1 MKGFKG
7 FDKDLRCHGMQYA
20 IRETAKHSG
29 TVRMCN
35 SGLHFVEHPLDA
47 LTYYPLHKD
56 SRYAEIE
63 ADGVSS
69 ETERDSKRVAQSLIV
84 TAELKIPALIKAAVE
99 STFQKAKPTTGD
111 AAHSATTGHSAHSA
125 TTGNSAHSATTGYF
139 AHSATTGYAA
149 HSATTGDSA
158 HSATTGY
165 FAHSSALGKNT
176 IAAALGYNSKA
187 RGAKGSFLVL
197 AEYKNDGVTVKAV
210 GVAQVRGKIRP
221 DTWYA
226 LKNGKFTEVPE

>member
-69 ETERDSKRVAQSLIV
+69 QTEKDSKRVAQSLIV

-99 STFQKAKPTTGD
+99 FTFQKAKPTTGRSAHSATTGDSARSATTGD
-111 AAHSATTGHSAHSA
+111 AAHSATTGRSAHSA
-125 TTGNSAHSATTGYF
+125 TTG
-139 AHSATTGYAA
+139 
-149 HSATTGDSA
+149 D
-158 HSATTGY
+158 

>member
-69 ETERDSKRVAQSLIV
+69 QTEKDSKRVAQSLIV

-99 STFQKAKPTTGD
+99 FTFQKAKPTTGRSAHSATTGD
-111 AAHSATTGHSAHSA
+111 AAHSATTG
-125 TTGNSAHSATTGYF
+125 YF
-139 AHSATTGYAA
+139 T
-149 HSATTGDSA
+149 
-158 HSATTGY
+158 
-165 FAHSSALGKNT
+165 HSSALGKNT
-176 IAAALGYNSKA
+176 IAAALGYNS
-187 RGAKGSFLVL
+187 
-197 AEYKNDGVTVKAV
+197 
-210 GVAQVRGKIRP
+210 
-221 DTWYA
+221 
-226 LKNGKFTEVPE
+226 

>member
-99 STFQKAKPTTGD
+99 FTFQKAKPTTGRSAHSATTGD
-111 AAHSATTGHSAHSA
+111 AAHSATTGCS
-125 TTGNSAHSATTGYF
+125 
-139 AHSATTGYAA
+139 
-149 HSATTGDSA
+149 
-158 HSATTGY
+158 
-165 FAHSSALGKNT
+165 AHSSALGKNT

>member
-7 FDKDLRCHGMQYA
+7 FD
-20 IRETAKHSG
+20 
-29 TVRMCN
+29 
-35 SGLHFVEHPLDA
+35 
-47 LTYYPLHKD
+47 
-56 SRYAEIE
+56 E
-63 ADGVSS
+63 AA
-69 ETERDSKRVAQSLIV
+69 R
-84 TAELKIPALIKAAVE
+84 
-99 STFQKAKPTTGD
+99 
-111 AAHSATTGHSAHSA
+111 
-125 TTGNSAHSATTGYF
+125 
-139 AHSATTGYAA
+139 
-149 HSATTGDSA
+149 SATTGDSA
-158 HSATTGY
+158 HSATTGCS
-165 FAHSSALGKNT
+165 AHSSALGKNT

>member
-1 MKGFKG
+1 MKGVKG

-69 ETERDSKRVAQSLIV
+69 QTEKDSKRVAQSLIV

-99 STFQKAKPTTGD
+99 FTFQKAKPTTGR
-111 AAHSATTGHSAHSA
+111 SAHSA
-125 TTGNSAHSATTGYF
+125 TTGDF
-139 AHSATTGYAA
+139 AHSATTG
-149 HSATTGDSA
+149 D
-158 HSATTGY
+158 

>member
-7 FDKDLRCHGMQYA
+7 FDKDLRCRGMQYA

-69 ETERDSKRVAQSLIV
+69 QTEKDSKRVAQSLIV

-99 STFQKAKPTTGD
+99 FTFQKAKPTTGR
-111 AAHSATTGHSAHSA
+111 SAHSA
-125 TTGNSAHSATTGYF
+125 TTG
-139 AHSATTGYAA
+139 
-149 HSATTGDSA
+149 D
-158 HSATTGY
+158 